1 MKAHLSR
8 HCKRK
13 ERKSFRNIFL
23 LFGERYAFSGDME
36 SPSYISDRKSEGLT
50 EAKRAAE
57 AKTGLK
63 GNTALAKALDDA
75 VTPQAISQW
84 DHVPLARVFD
94 VERATG
100 VPRHLLRPDFFGDAA
115 A

>member
-1 MKAHLSR
+1 LQLVES
-8 HCKRK
+8 C
-13 ERKSFRNIFL
+13 
-23 LFGERYAFSGDME
+23 AFNAAME
-36 SPSYISDRKSEGLT
+36 SSSYISDRKSEGLV

-57 AKTGLK
+57 LKTGLK

-75 VTPQAISQW
+75 VSPQAISQW

-100 VPRHLLRPDFFGDAA
+100 IPRHLLRPDFFGDAA